1 MSGGFLTGIQPPS
14 ESRHLTSSTQHWLV
28 VYLPLWKMMEFVSWG
43 YYSQLNGKI
52 RKFNSTHL
60 GKPAQPTQNATTTL
74 DPPIQW
80 EATWAFMVGS
90 QGSPTAMAYIPWGL
104 RQSLQ
109 CLCWAPAFVR
119 KPRDFAFLSDLGR
132 ITTHLSTA
140 ATCYKFLW
148 WFTRNLPDQ
157 CIDTYYN
164 HYKLRNY
171 HVCSY
176 P

>member
-1 MSGGFLTGIQPPS
+1 MSGGFLTGFQPPS

-119 KPRDFAFLSDLGR
+119 KPHDFAFLKRFGKNNN
-132 ITTHLSTA
+132 A
-140 ATCYKFLW
+140 PVNC
-148 WFTRNLPDQ
+148 RNMLQVPVMIHKESPGSMYWHILQ
-157 CIDTYYN
+157 P
-164 HYKLRNY
+164 L
-171 HVCSY
+171 
-176 P
+176 